1 MLLPFQG
8 ATPNIHRPRAL
19 PWAGCLL
26 AFQAVTSQKLYR
38 TPINRIRDV
47 KIVVWVEYMKNYMY
61 IRTLKK
67 MIIVMTQI
75 VLNIEDKSLLPGLRK
90 ILSNLKGVSIVRAS
104 STRKGTLSRAIED
117 VRKGNVTRVSSVSD
131 LMAKL
136 EE

>member
-1 MLLPFQG
+1 MRWLYWTTVQN
-8 ATPNIHRPRAL
+8 NIL
-19 PWAGCLL
+19 SFFVVTLGGCPLIL
-26 AFQAVTSQKLYR
+26 
-38 TPINRIRDV
+38 NRIRDV

-90 ILSNLKGVSIVRAS
+90 ILSNLKGVSIARAS

>member
-1 MLLPFQG
+1 M
-8 ATPNIHRPRAL
+8 
-19 PWAGCLL
+19 
-26 AFQAVTSQKLYR
+26 
-38 TPINRIRDV
+38 
-47 KIVVWVEYMKNYMY
+47 WVEYMKNYMY

-67 MIIVMTQI
+67 MIIVMPQI

-90 ILSNLKGVSIVRAS
+90 ILSNLKGVSIARAS